1 MLVLGGFMLGEDQRE
16 VWGRPVGLLQMADG
30 SVLLSED
37 GNNKI
42 WRISYKP

>member
-1 MLVLGGFMLGEDQRE
+1 MVSEKSKD

-30 SVLLSED
+30 SLLLSED

-42 WRISYKP
+42 FRVSYSK